1 MLSNIIEI
9 GRMIRTFSKVD
20 FVFNLVEYN
29 EELIFDKKGNRK
41 FLVIID
47 FDIKEEKIKLSRKE
61 IDYKVLEEYLWVGNK
76 KGSSPQDRLTTD
88 TISYLIFNSG
98 YGYGSSLINILYNLE
113 KGNLKELL
121 EIVKNKFF
129 IKLPLKRERYC
140 LNLNKIQNRKEI
152 LIPESKGIDE
162 KLYIE
167 NLEKKWEKEISD
179 IIEEELGLTRKEIS
193 LYTITINSRKASE
206 FEEYKNYIEQ
216 TLIDENFEENY
227 EGICHICGERKEL
240 TYDTARFPAKF
251 YITKL
256 ITFSSNFEGKK
267 PKKGFSKNFS
277 LCRDC
282 YKDIILGI
290 KFIQNYLGTSLGN
303 NDLWII
309 PGLFFN
315 PLGKELKESWIKISR
330 NFVRSTFNLEEFLR
344 FEEEIQKSLEEY
356 KEFEELMDYSKVDL
370 FFYES
375 PPGSAAFK
383 IKEYIKDV
391 HLKRVE
397 KIRKTIREVEN
408 LGKSLFGERENW
420 FLGLENIYFLIP
432 IRRGRVSEYK
442 KLLDLYEAI
451 FLEHKLDKRILI
463 NYFVELAKIYIFEK
477 FPQYNIK
484 KVKNNDLEMS
494 LSILKTNLLL
504 KLFEKINLIEGGEN
518 MPELLENLLDEDI
531 QNYILKMGYDEEETA
546 LFLLG
551 YLIGEIGNEQVRGG
565 DFNAKKPIL
574 NKINFNGISSKN
586 LINLSNEIFEKLDQ
600 YRIRGYNEKIFS
612 AMKFLMDKNI
622 KSWKL
627 NDNENVYYILS
638 GYAFNTYKRIK
649 SIKGREEQ

>member
-1 MLSNIIEI
+1 MISNIKEI
-9 GRMIRTFSKVD
+9 GKMVKTYSKVD
-20 FVFNLVEYN
+20 FVFNLVEYD
-29 EELIFDKKGNRK
+29 EELILDDKDNRK
-41 FLVIID
+41 FLVIFD
-47 FDIKEEKIKLSRKE
+47 FDMEKEKINLSRKE
-61 IDYKVLEEYLWVGNK
+61 MDNRVLEEYLWVGNK
-76 KGSSPQDRLTTD
+76 KGSSPQDRFTTNN
-88 TISYLIFNSG
+88 ISYLIFNSG
-98 YGYGSSLINILYNLE
+98 YGYGSSLINILYNLK

-129 IKLPLKRERYC
+129 IKLPLERERYC

-152 LIPESKGIDE
+152 LIPESMGIDE

-179 IIEEELGLTRKEIS
+179 IIKEELGLTKKEIS
-193 LYTITINSRKASE
+193 LYTITINGRKASE

-256 ITFSSNFEGKK
+256 ITFSSYFEGKE
-267 PKKGFSKNFS
+267 PKKGFSRNFS
-277 LCRDC
+277 LCKDC
-282 YKDIILGI
+282 YKDVILGI
-290 KFIQNYLGTSLGN
+290 KFIQNHLGTELGN
-303 NDLWII
+303 NSLWII

-315 PLGKELKESWIKISR
+315 PLGKELKESWIKTSR
-330 NFVRSTFNLEEFLR
+330 NFVKSTFNLEEFLR
-344 FEEEIQKSLEEY
+344 FEEEIQKNLEEY
-356 KEFEELMDYSKVDL
+356 REFEELMDHISIDL
-370 FFYES
+370 LFYEKS
-375 PPGSAAFK
+375 KEAFK
-383 IKEYIKDV
+383 VKEFIKDV
-391 HLKRVE
+391 HIKRIE
-397 KIRKTIREVEN
+397 KIKKEIREVES
-408 LGKSLFGERENW
+408 LGKELFGERENW

-442 KLLDLYEAI
+442 KLLDLYEDI

-477 FPQYNIK
+477 FPQYNIRR
-484 KVKNNDLEMS
+484 VKYNDLEMS

-504 KLFEKINLIEGGEN
+504 KLFEKINLMEGGDT
-518 MPELLENLLDEDI
+518 MSDLLEDLLDADI
-531 QNYILKMGYDEEETA
+531 QNYLLKMKYGEEETA

-551 YLIGEIGNEQVRGG
+551 YLIGEIGYEQVRGG
-565 DFNAKKPIL
+565 DLNAKKPIL
-574 NKINFNGISSKN
+574 NKINFNGISNKN

-612 AMKFLMDKNI
+612 AMKTLMDKNI